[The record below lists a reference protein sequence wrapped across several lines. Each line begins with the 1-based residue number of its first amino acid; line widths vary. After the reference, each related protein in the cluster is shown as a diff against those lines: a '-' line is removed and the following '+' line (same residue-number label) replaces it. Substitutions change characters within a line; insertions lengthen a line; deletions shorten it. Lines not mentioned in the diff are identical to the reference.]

1 MSSNEGEYLKL
12 QAPKCPLRLQEASG
26 RNRKTLMLRLLLILA
41 LFASVASTASATP
54 AFAQKEK
61 KPCLFCH
68 TNPRGG
74 SNFVNDAG
82 KWYKVRKTL
91 VGFKP
96 ATAPGKPAP
105 KKPTPK
111 PAPKK
116 K

>member
-1 MSSNEGEYLKL
+1 MT
-12 QAPKCPLRLQEASG
+12 R
-26 RNRKTLMLRLLLILA
+26 LILA
-41 LFASVASTASATP
+41 LFALAALAGTASATP

-74 SNFVNDAG
+74 GRFVNDAG
-82 KWYKVRKTL
+82 RWYKAHKSL

-96 ATAPGKPAP
+96 AAPGKPAP